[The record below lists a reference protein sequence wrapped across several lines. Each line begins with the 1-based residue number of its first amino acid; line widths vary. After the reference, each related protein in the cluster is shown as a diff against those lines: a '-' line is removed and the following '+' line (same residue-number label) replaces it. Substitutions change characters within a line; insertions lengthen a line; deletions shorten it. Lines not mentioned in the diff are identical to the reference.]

1 MHCICDGWSRY
12 FIYLFIIEVRT
23 GKEEDRNAE
32 LSTIRSAM
40 L

>member
-1 MHCICDGWSRY
+1 VDGADIL
-12 FIYLFIIEVRT
+12 FIYLLLKLGQ

-32 LSTIRSAM
+32 LSTIRSVM